1 MIVDIVMTIL
11 FNRCVSLQA
20 DPFIFNIRKIQSQL
34 SQRCSFHPSQVVFV
48 FPPTPPFS
56 SRTLNLLH
64 IVLFHCIWTGHSVC
78 ASASCVKCKLSI
90 SHLAS
95 KKTYSACFLHL
106 PRAKFNFLVFSLVFI
121 FIST

>member
-1 MIVDIVMTIL
+1 MIRGI
-11 FNRCVSLQA
+11 
-20 DPFIFNIRKIQSQL
+20 
-34 SQRCSFHPSQVVFV
+34 
-48 FPPTPPFS
+48 
-56 SRTLNLLH
+56 RTLNLLH

-106 PRAKFNFLVFSLVFI
+106 PQPNSISWYFAWFLFSFLLDKIINYKITFI
-121 FIST
+121 FIKHGKNKKYIALFPSL